1 MNRVILIFVVVFAC
15 RSALAQDPSASCIQQ
30 LGGDQ
35 RLQLLFKK
43 APLDISKGQPLE
55 VLANLTKP
63 TIKEKAALSI
73 LVAEL
78 DRCTDVGSDWRRQNY
93 PASINGYVN
102 SYQSFLRSALADLYV
117 GKITFGDF
125 AKIRDREYAEL
136 LNKVN
141 IEGQQLQTRRTETA
155 RQQEQ
160 EAARQ
165 KDQEAKAAEAQRQT
179 EVRLW
184 TEKVESQ
191 RRFAKQQEAQ
201 AEESNRQAAMQFLL
215 NQRQARPSQ
224 MQPYQ
229 TPIPRTTNCSTFGNE
244 TNCTTR

>member
-1 MNRVILIFVVVFAC
+1 MNRVILTFVVVFAC
-15 RSALAQDPSASCIQQ
+15 RSALAQDPSVSCIQQ

-35 RLQLLFKK
+35 RLQLLYKK

-55 VLANLTKP
+55 VLANQSKP
-63 TIKEKAALSI
+63 TTKEKAALSI

-78 DRCTDVGSDWRRQNY
+78 DRCTEVGSDWRKQNH

-125 AKIRDREYAEL
+125 AKTRDREYAEL

-141 IEGQQLQTRRTETA
+141 IEGRQLQARRADATRL
-155 RQQEQ
+155 QEQ

-165 KDQEAKAAEAQRQT
+165 QEPEAKAAEVQRQT
-179 EVRLW
+179 EVRIW
-184 TEKVESQ
+184 IEKVEAQ
-191 RRFAKQQEAQ
+191 RRFAAQQEMQ
-201 AEESNRQAAMQFLL
+201 ADESKRQAAMQFLL
-215 NQRQARPSQ
+215 NRRQE
-224 MQPYQ
+224 QPLYLP
-229 TPIPRTTNCSTFGNE
+229 PIPIPKTTNCSTYGNQ